1 MRKRIYIAGPM
12 TKGDRIAN
20 LQQALH
26 AYRALIEKGFAPL
39 CPQLTT
45 FVEGMLP
52 QFTHDEWLAIDLSW
66 VAVADALIRL
76 PGESTGADAEVAQAK
91 RCCVPVYHNLG
102 RLLEEM
108 SA

>member
-1 MRKRIYIAGPM
+1 MSR
-12 TKGDRIAN
+12 GDRNAN

-26 AYRALIEKGFAPL
+26 TYRALIEKGFAPL

-45 FVEGMLP
+45 LVEGMLP
-52 QFTHDEWLAIDLSW
+52 QFTHEDWLAIDLSW

-76 PGESTGADAEVAQAK
+76 PGESTGADAEVAEAK
-91 RCCVPVYHNLG
+91 KHGVPVLHNLG